1 MKALWKVP
9 FCLSLWNI
17 LIYSNCAKVT
27 NADQLKTSLRNGFG
41 QTGNLIGHGEGFS
54 VQGNDNEE
62 AAPGGPDHG
71 TDAALGD
78 TRVSG
83 ADAAVA
89 AAAAAAAKT
98 CPGSV
103 QGCKGET
110 GCTHEKATSAVSHS
124 TCTKEKCEHESADCT
139 AKNPKDECDTC
150 KKYVGNP
157 CPGEDNKGC
166 KGNSCTLCGGCCCV
180 VCPGKGGKQCPGKE
194 CATCS
199 GKGYVV
205 CKGEN
210 GSSECKG
217 EGCET
222 CKGKRCVECP
232 GKDKNPC
239 PGKECTVCAG
249 KGCIKCPGENNV
261 ECPLKG
267 CEVCSE
273 NGFIECTET
282 DKTKC
287 PRTEPIKCPKAE
299 GVNCTNADCDV
310 CKRRTITATSVTDQ
324 APAIESTT
332 PVVSQQTVA
341 VQSGPPPDPNS
352 LQEVNTSEKDKD
364 VSSKEEEV
372 LVEKGVEDDAQDG
385 GHDDDTG
392 EGGETDSANQDDV
405 SLEYDDEEVEEEN
418 EDAEYSQQITE
429 TQNGKSNSP
438 TVGLESL
445 ISDATVHDALAE
457 QCKDNVQGKKEA
469 EAFVNTLLDL
479 LDGSNS
485 AADNAIKNLADDISQ
500 FLLK

>member
-41 QTGNLIGHGEGFS
+41 QTGNLTGHGEGFS

-62 AAPGGPDHG
+62 VDSGGLGHAAKEV
-71 TDAALGD
+71 LGD
-78 TRVSG
+78 TLETG
-83 ADAAVA
+83 P
-89 AAAAAAAKT
+89 AAAAAAAKN
-98 CPGSV
+98 CPDNA
-103 QGCKGET
+103 QGCEGGDK
-110 GCTHEKATSAVSHS
+110 CTHTKATPAVNHS
-124 TCTKEKCEHESADCT
+124 TCKEEKCEHSVADCP
-139 AKNPKDECDTC
+139 AKNSK
-150 KKYVGNP
+150 
-157 CPGEDNKGC
+157 NK
-166 KGNSCTLCGGCCCV
+166 
-180 VCPGKGGKQCPGKE
+180 
-194 CATCS
+194 
-199 GKGYVV
+199 
-205 CKGEN
+205 
-210 GSSECKG
+210 
-217 EGCET
+217 CET

-273 NGFIECTET
+273 NGFIKCTET
-282 DKTKC
+282 DETKC

-310 CKRRTITATSVTDQ
+310 CKRITTTATSVTD
-324 APAIESTT
+324 PVPPKESTT
-332 PVVSQQTVA
+332 PVVRPPTVA
-341 VQSGPPPDPNS
+341 VQAGPPPDPNS